1 VAQPRKTI
9 TLVKAF
15 LAPRVLTFE
24 KLSGRLHVSR
34 STIIRRLN
42 EHGYYSSYNFSGR
55 FLTIDEVAHFDS
67 NGLWAYKGAHFSK
80 HGTLKDTVDYF
91 VSSSEGGMIHREL
104 AKLLGVRVHNS
115 LLELVREDRISREE
129 LGPTLVYFSRKR
141 SARRQ
146 QILRRKAIL
155 KERQK
160 LEPTSSQIIATL
172 VEVIKD
178 PKAARQEIVAGC
190 RRAGVAI
197 SRELVDVIFE
207 KYDLDKKRA
216 RLRSTRS

>member
-1 VAQPRKTI
+1 MEI

-24 KLSGRLHVSR
+24 QLSGRLHVSR

-42 EHGYYSSYNFSGR
+42 EHGYHSSYNFSGR

-67 NGLWAYKGAHFSK
+67 NGLWACKGARFSER
-80 HGTLKDTVDYF
+80 GTLKDTVDYF
-91 VSSSEGGMIHREL
+91 VSSSQGGMVHGEL
-104 AKLLGVRVHNS
+104 AELLGVRVHNS
-115 LLELVREDRISREE
+115 LLELVREDRISREQ

-141 SARRQ
+141 SVRRR
-146 QILRRKAIL
+146 QILRRKEVL

-172 VEVIKD
+172 LEVIND
-178 PKAARQEIVAGC
+178 PKATREEVALRC
-190 RRAGVAI
+190 RRGRVPM
-197 SRELVDVIFE
+197 SGSLVDAIFE

-216 RLRSTRS
+216 LLRSAKS